1 MDDPTTALFRQ
12 LIIVYIDKYLRFMT
26 WALEDARKT
35 IDSTNGDIP
44 PEFKKDDKYPVLARF
59 EEVIAEIKEDILF
72 IRSGGKESIPSSP
85 DQKRSPL
92 DLSLADIQ
100 MTLDE
105 IRTVQRTQK
114 SPPD

>member
-12 LIIVYIDKYLRFMT
+12 LLIVYIDKYLRFMT

-59 EEVIAEIKEDILF
+59 EEVITEIKEDILF
-72 IRSGGKESIPSSP
+72 IRSGGKESAPSP
-85 DQKRSPL
+85 HTQERPPL
-92 DLSLADIQ
+92 DLPLEDIQ
-100 MTLDE
+100 TTLEE
-105 IRTVQRTQK
+105 IRAFQRSQK
-114 SPPD
+114 SPSD